1 MIKLKL
7 EKKAIKLKEQYEN
20 VSSNIFAETEMSK
33 LKRIEKEE
41 DPNRKVVP
49 RATSAEE
56 MQYKEEKKET
66 LKKI

>member
-1 MIKLKL
+1 
-7 EKKAIKLKEQYEN
+7 
-20 VSSNIFAETEMSK
+20 MSK

>member
-1 MIKLKL
+1 
-7 EKKAIKLKEQYEN
+7 
-20 VSSNIFAETEMSK
+20 MSK

-41 DPNRKVVP
+41 DPNKNVV

-66 LKKI
+66 LKKIQQKN